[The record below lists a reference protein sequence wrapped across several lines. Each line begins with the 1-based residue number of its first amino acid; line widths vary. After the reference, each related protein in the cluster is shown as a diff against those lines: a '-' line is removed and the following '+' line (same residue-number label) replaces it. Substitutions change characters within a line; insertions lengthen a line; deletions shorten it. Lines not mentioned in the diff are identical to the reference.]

1 MIHPGSRSTM
11 PFATSRGAV
20 MSSAAFSSIDSSDP
34 LLGAPA
40 DTSESASLSVPPVAV
55 AERAPHGRDPVRDV
69 EVRVPRPVGAA
80 DLVSA
85 TRVGADVSAPRA
97 PTPARAVQ
105 SGVERRRA
113 LAADARSPEP
123 AANVEIPLVRPV
135 ARALLTAVRVDA
147 EPRIA
152 TFVEAT
158 PRGGR
163 GRADAALARAFPA
176 GHAAADRATSFSN
189 VVAGLLFDGQ
199 LDEVLAARPSLESEV
214 LNEARELAAR
224 AYPADRVSDRS
235 TDAWVDHA
243 ARDELHRALLACYQP
258 HVRLPHHGMSENQF
272 HPFTMQLLRVLES
285 AWERD
290 LLARARRS
298 AHRAVG
304 DALTEAD
311 LPADPGAFCEWF
323 KRAAFTHPLYEHPLY
338 GFIAGEATREQLEQ
352 FLRLEAAGEAAFD
365 DLVALGQVGTRGEV
379 KIEMGRNYW
388 DELGNGKSHAVHTHL
403 FHKLTETLAIT
414 APEAHDLPWQVLGGV
429 NVMLWS
435 CLARRNAFRA
445 QGTLGAVELLAPQRC
460 TRLVTGAQRVGIP
473 RKAMAYYAAHAII
486 DVGHA
491 EGWLDHVVRP
501 QVAELPAARVGIAEG
516 LMARADASLDYFD
529 YASAALRS

>member
-1 MIHPGSRSTM
+1 VDAPGVSAVPSRVELGLSAETASRST
-11 PFATSRGAV
+11 ADAEV
-20 MSSAAFSSIDSSDP
+20 P
-34 LLGAPA
+34 LARAMGPA
-40 DTSESASLSVPPVAV
+40 DL
-55 AERAPHGRDPVRDV
+55 RADAP
-69 EVRVPRPVGAA
+69 
-80 DLVSA
+80 S
-85 TRVGADVSAPRA
+85 ADVAP
-97 PTPARAVQ
+97 PARRVVQ
-105 SGVERRRA
+105 SGIERRRA
-113 LAADARSPEP
+113 LTADARAPES
-123 AANVEIPLVRPV
+123 AAHVELPLVRGT
-135 ARALLTAVRVDA
+135 ARALLTAPSA
-147 EPRIA
+147 E
-152 TFVEAT
+152 T
-158 PRGGR
+158 
-163 GRADAALARAFPA
+163 ADARVRGVDDTA
-176 GHAAADRATSFSN
+176 GFAH
-189 VVAGLLFDGQ
+189 VVAALLFGGP
-199 LDEVLAARPSLESEV
+199 LDQAFAERPAFEGEVLDQARRLS
-214 LNEARELAAR
+214 AR

-235 TDAWVDHA
+235 TDRWVDHA
-243 ARDELHRALLACYQP
+243 ARDAFHRALLACYQP

-272 HPFTMQLLRVLES
+272 HPFAMRLLHVLEG

-298 AHRAVG
+298 AQRAVG
-304 DALTEAD
+304 DALSEAE
-311 LPADPGAFCEWF
+311 LPSDPEAFCEWF

-338 GFIAGEATREQLEQ
+338 GFLAGEATRTQLER

-403 FHKLTETLAIT
+403 FHRLTETLGIT
-414 APEAHDLPWQVLGGV
+414 APEAHELPWQVLGGV

-435 CLARRNAFRA
+435 CIPRRNAFRA

-501 QVAELPAARVGIAEG
+501 QVAELPVARVGIAEG
-516 LMARADASLDYFD
+516 LMARADASLDYYD
-529 YASAALRS
+529 YASGLLRG

>member
-1 MIHPGSRSTM
+1 MLGTPADASESSTL
-11 PFATSRGAV
+11 
-20 MSSAAFSSIDSSDP
+20 SI
-34 LLGAPA
+34 APA
-40 DTSESASLSVPPVAV
+40 TVAD
-55 AERAPHGRDPVRDV
+55 R
-69 EVRVPRPVGAA
+69 
-80 DLVSA
+80 
-85 TRVGADVSAPRA
+85 APRA
-97 PTPARAVQ
+97 QGREPMRDAEVSRARVIAAADVAPSDSETSDPSTPARVVK

-123 AANVEIPLVRPV
+123 AANVELPIVRP
-135 ARALLTAVRVDA
+135 ATRALLAATGLDA
-147 EPRIA
+147 ERRIA
-152 TFVEAT
+152 TYIDVPA
-158 PRGGR
+158 RGGR
-163 GRADAALARAFPA
+163 GRADAAIARAFPA
-176 GHAAADRATSFSN
+176 DLPVAERSASFSN
-189 VVAGLLFDGQ
+189 VVAGLLFDAP
-199 LDEVLAARPSLESEV
+199 LDEVLAERPSLDAEV
-214 LNEARELAAR
+214 LADARRLAAR
-224 AYPADRVSDRS
+224 AYPADRVSDRA

-272 HPFTMQLLRVLES
+272 HPFTMQLLRVLEG

-304 DALTEAD
+304 DALTESE
-311 LPADPGAFCEWF
+311 LPSDPDAFCEWF

-338 GFIAGEATREQLEQ
+338 GFLAGEASREQLER

-388 DELGNGKSHAVHTHL
+388 DELGNGKAHAVHTHL

-435 CLARRNAFRA
+435 CIPRRNAFRA

-501 QVAELPAARVGIAEG
+501 QVTELPAARVGIAEG
-516 LMARADASLDYFD
+516 LMVRADASLDYFD
-529 YASAALRS
+529 YASAILRN

>member
-1 MIHPGSRSTM
+1 
-11 PFATSRGAV
+11 
-20 MSSAAFSSIDSSDP
+20 MSSAFSSVDSSDP
-34 LLGAPA
+34 SRAAAVDAPGASAHPSPTRPAELGSDADRASRAAAHETEVPRARLSGLVDTPPAGSAVIAGASAAALGDAPA
-40 DTSESASLSVPPVAV
+40 RRL
-55 AERAPHGRDPVRDV
+55 
-69 EVRVPRPVGAA
+69 
-80 DLVSA
+80 
-85 TRVGADVSAPRA
+85 
-97 PTPARAVQ
+97 VQ
-105 SGVERRRA
+105 SGIERRRA
-113 LAADARSPEP
+113 LTAESRSPGSE
-123 AANVEIPLVRPV
+123 ANVELPVVRP
-135 ARALLTAVRVDA
+135 ANRALLSASVLDA
-147 EPRIA
+147 ERPITAYTDRVA
-152 TFVEAT
+152 PGRT
-158 PRGGR
+158 P
-163 GRADAALARAFPA
+163 RADAAVIDTFTPGATVDD
-176 GHAAADRATSFSN
+176 AAPSFAN
-189 VVAGLLFDGQ
+189 VVAGLLFGGP
-199 LDEVLAARPSLESEV
+199 LDEVLADQPALQHQLLDRAR
-214 LNEARELAAR
+214 RLAAR

-235 TDAWVDHA
+235 TDRWVDHA
-243 ARDELHRALLACYQP
+243 SRDELHRALLACYQP
-258 HVRLPHHGMSENQF
+258 HVRLPQHGMSENQF
-272 HPFTMQLLRVLES
+272 HPFTMQLLRVLEG

-304 DALTEAD
+304 DALSADD
-311 LPADPGAFCEWF
+311 LPADPDAFCEWF

-338 GFIAGEATREQLEQ
+338 GFLAGEATREQLER

-403 FHKLTETLAIT
+403 FHKLTETLSIT
-414 APEAHDLPWQVLGGV
+414 APEAHELPWQVLGGV

-435 CLARRNAFRA
+435 CIPRRNAFRA

-491 EGWLDHVVRP
+491 EGWLDHVVRR

-529 YASAALRS
+529 YASGLLRN

>member
-1 MIHPGSRSTM
+1 M
-11 PFATSRGAV
+11 P
-20 MSSAAFSSIDSSDP
+20 AAA
-34 LLGAPA
+34 GAPIA
-40 DTSESASLSVPPVAV
+40 PPV
-55 AERAPHGRDPVRDV
+55 R
-69 EVRVPRPVGAA
+69 RV
-80 DLVSA
+80 
-85 TRVGADVSAPRA
+85 
-97 PTPARAVQ
+97 VQ
-105 SGVERRRA
+105 SGIERRRA
-113 LAADARSPEP
+113 LTAAARVPES
-123 AANVEIPLVRPV
+123 AAHVELPVVRPA
-135 ARALLTAVRVDA
+135 ARALLAATNADA
-147 EPRIA
+147 DLRIA
-152 TFVEAT
+152 TLVDG
-158 PRGGR
+158 PVLGR
-163 GRADAALARAFPA
+163 TGRADVAPTSAFAPGA
-176 GHAAADRATSFSN
+176 AAADGQPAFAN
-189 VVAGLLFDGQ
+189 VVAGLLFGGP
-199 LDEVLAARPSLESEV
+199 LDEVLAERPALESEV
-214 LNEARELAAR
+214 LDQARRLSAR

-235 TDAWVDHA
+235 TDRWVDHA

-272 HPFTMQLLRVLES
+272 HPFAMRLLRVLEG

-290 LLARARRS
+290 LLARGRRS
-298 AHRAVG
+298 AQRAVG
-304 DALTEAD
+304 DALNEAE
-311 LPADPGAFCEWF
+311 LPADPGAFCAWF
-323 KRAAFTHPLYEHPLY
+323 QRAAFTHPIYEHPLH
-338 GFIAGEATREQLEQ
+338 GFLAGEATREQLER
-352 FLRLEAAGEAAFD
+352 FFRLESAGEAAFD

-403 FHKLTETLAIT
+403 FHRLTETLEIT

-435 CLARRNAFRA
+435 CIARRNAFRA

-529 YASAALRS
+529 YASAVLRS